1 MKLVV
6 FDIDGTLVDKKT
18 HQLAISTKK
27 AIEKCKQANIKV
39 LLATGRTYFSI
50 EKEIIDQVK
59 PDGFVTLN
67 GQVCLD
73 GYGKI
78 ISDMPL
84 DVSIVEE
91 FIEYA
96 HKNQWE
102 FGFHLESKTVMYQGE
117 FLQKSITE
125 MLGHD
130 GGIVKSDSLK
140 EHLDEHAYTMIVK
153 AKDESVLDLFLQNN
167 PNLRKDSFLPQCYD
181 VFNAMADKA
190 VGIEVF
196 LKKWNLSFDDVV
208 AFGDNTND
216 VGMLRKARHAYVV
229 AGGPESMKQLG
240 LPIIK
245 GPLHHDL
252 SDILI
257 KHIPGSS
264 FASLSSE
271 DVLIRMN
278 GNRLKIT
285 SLISF
290 FLLLAGIN
298 EWLIK
303 QNSSNGMVYLILG
316 VIMGVLS
323 LNVYVKGKK

>member
-18 HQLAISTKK
+18 HQMAVSTKR
-27 AIEKCKQANIKV
+27 AIEKCKAAKIKV

-50 EKEIIDQVK
+50 EKEIIEQVR
-59 PDGFVTLN
+59 PDGFVTIN

-73 GYGKI
+73 AQGKI

-84 DVSIVEE
+84 DPLVVQG
-91 FIEYA
+91 FIDYA
-96 HKNQWE
+96 KGKQWE

-117 FLQKSITE
+117 FLARSITG

-130 GGIVKSDSLK
+130 GGIVKAVSMK
-140 EHLDEHAYTMIVK
+140 EHQDEHVYTMIVK
-153 AKDESVLDLFLQNN
+153 AHEGQLLDEFLQNY
-167 PNLRKDSFLPQCYD
+167 PNLRKDSFLPDCYD
-181 VFNAMADKA
+181 VFNASADKS
-190 VGIEVF
+190 VGIDVF
-196 LKKWNLSFDDVV
+196 LKKWNLTYNDVV

-216 VGMLRKARHAYVV
+216 IGMLTKAKYAYVV
-229 AGGPESMKQLG
+229 SGGPQSMDELG

-245 GPLHHDL
+245 GPLHRDL

-264 FASLSSE
+264 FTTLSSD

-290 FLLLAGIN
+290 FLLLAGLN
-298 EWLIK
+298 EWGLK
-303 QNSSNGMVYLILG
+303 QNPSNGMVYLALG
-316 VIMGVLS
+316 LIMGALS
-323 LNVYVKGKK
+323 IGVYLRGKK